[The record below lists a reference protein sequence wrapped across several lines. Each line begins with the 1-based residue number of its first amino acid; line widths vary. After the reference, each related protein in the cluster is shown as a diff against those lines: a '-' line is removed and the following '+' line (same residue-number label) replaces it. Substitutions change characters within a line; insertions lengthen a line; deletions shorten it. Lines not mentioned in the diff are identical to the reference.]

1 MHQLTALS
9 LKNRAL
15 IALVTIVAAVFGL
28 LGVGSLKQELMP
40 SVQFPTIAVVTS
52 YPGASPEV
60 VNNDV
65 STPIETALRGVPH
78 LESSTATSG
87 TGVSTVLA
95 EFTYGVDIAATEQK
109 VERAISRISQAL
121 PASAEPQVVSGSIDD
136 FPVIQIAVTP
146 ADGETPEST
155 AQLLDRVAIPELSD
169 LDGVREASLTGAQ
182 LDRITITPDAGLLAA
197 NGLSPQSVTEALQ
210 QSGVL
215 IAAGTVADGDRT
227 LAVQAGS
234 ELHSAEEIAA
244 IPLPAVPAQLAAP
257 PQEDD
262 PAAGTPR
269 TIGEVATVVLGP
281 GPQESISRVNG
292 EAALTI
298 GVTKTSEANTV
309 EVSHAVQEALD
320 GLADQLGGAQL
331 TIIFDQAPYIEQ
343 SIHTLTTEGLLGLV
357 FAVLVILVFLLS
369 VRATLVT
376 AISIPT
382 SVLLTF
388 IGLNFAD
395 YTLNMLTLGALTIS
409 IGRVVDDSIVVIENI
424 KRHLADG
431 GDRTASIIEA
441 VREVA
446 GAITASTITTVAVF
460 LPMAFVS
467 GMVGEL
473 FRPFAFTVTIAL
485 AASLLVALTIV
496 PVLAYWFLRGDR
508 GGRVRQRSNAPAEA
522 ERPTALQRGYR
533 PIIEWTLRRPV
544 VTLLIAVVVFGATL
558 AATPLMKTNYLG
570 NDGQNSVGL
579 VQTLEPGTSLDAQLA
594 QAERVEE
601 ALQGVDAI
609 ETVQVTIG
617 SAGGAGA
624 LFGGSGD
631 GSLSYAITT
640 DADADQA
647 AVQDE
652 IRSAVDGLED
662 AGEFSLGQSGGGV
675 TMSSAIEVEV
685 TAPDQATLAEASD
698 AVLAA
703 LRDVDGLQ
711 EVESDLGQSRPFL
724 RIAVDR
730 GLAARAGLTEA
741 GVAGQVAQQMQPSQ
755 IGQITMDDDTV
766 SVYLA
771 TGTAAADQTAVAAL
785 PIQTAL
791 GVQRL
796 DQLAGIAVEDG
807 PVTVR
812 TEDGVRMVT
821 VSALPAEDD
830 LGTASAAITT
840 ALDGLELPGGAD
852 AAVGGVISQQ
862 GEAFEQLGLA
872 LLAAILIVYVV
883 MVATFRSL
891 LQPLLLLISVPF
903 AATGALLL
911 LILTGI
917 PLGVASL
924 IGVLMLIG
932 IVVTNAIVLV
942 DLINQYRR
950 RGDPLRDAVL
960 HGALQRLRPIVMTAL
975 ATILALTPM
984 GLGITGKGGFI
995 SQPLAVVVIGG
1006 LLSSTVL
1013 TLVVL
1018 PTLYYL
1024 VERRRERGSG
1034 ERRTRSPRAPR
1045 PPRRRGGDV
1054 VEAGTLGFTGS
1065 APAVVGAAGAAAGA
1079 GDSAG
1084 AGAALGAGIGSA
1096 RTGAVQSD
1104 VVQGDDLLAGAVQS
1118 DVAQAGAAL
1127 TDAVRTAAAQT
1138 DTDAED
1144 WIPEDPVSRRRST
1157 FVEEPPH
1164 VAEEPPHVVEEPPHV
1179 TEDPLHVAE
1188 EPGAGPIA
1196 APVADP
1202 ETQRAILDE
1211 LLRVGRSA
1219 PETTAPAP
1227 TVSAEPGVARSEDRA
1242 RGVDAPN
1249 GEADVADRLDAAAPD
1264 AADASEPVAPGGAD
1278 AGTADPVAP
1287 ATSDADI
1294 PLQALR
1300 LPEPVPEDAAVM
1312 GPATEEM
1319 SLALADLGFVGDD
1332 NPLSDLFAD
1341 AGGVERPE
1349 ARESRIESEAAIE
1362 RETPLGQDAPAD
1374 PAAPDAPADPAA
1386 PDASADPAAPDASA
1400 DPDAPA
1406 GPAGP
1411 ASPFAPESL
1420 RHSERQDDPETPDA
1434 SEPATVPEA
1443 STGSP
1448 EEAEAEAD
1456 ASADAATVQ
1465 LRLPEAAP
1473 RSPEPADPVAAPDPE
1488 PAAPPETALRR
1499 SVPPET
1505 APSDPVFLAPEQPES
1520 APGPLE
1526 PEQPDTDADPTE
1538 AASAPQAAPPV
1549 TGELNWEQLLWE
1561 ATQDAEEA
1569 DGGSSPDSGAR
1580 SSGDERDGGADRG
1593 DADGAGA
1600 R

>member
-244 IPLPAVPAQLAAP
+244 IPLPAAPAQLAAP

-320 GLADQLGGAQL
+320 GLAEQLGGAQL

-508 GGRVRQRSNAPAEA
+508 GGRARQRSNAPAEA

-1034 ERRTRSPRAPR
+1034 ERRTRPPRAPR
-1045 PPRRRGGDV
+1045 PPRRGGGDV

-1065 APAVVGAAGAAAGA
+1065 APAVVSAAGA
-1079 GDSAG
+1079 GVSAG

-1096 RTGAVQSD
+1096 RTDD
-1104 VVQGDDLLAGAVQS
+1104 VRTGGVQGDDMQAGAAQS
-1118 DVAQAGAAL
+1118 GAAL
-1127 TDAVRTAAAQT
+1127 TDAVRTGAAQT

-1157 FVEEPPH
+1157 FVEEPSHVVEEPLHVAEEPSH
-1164 VAEEPPHVVEEPPHV
+1164 VAEEPPHVVEEPS
-1179 TEDPLHVAE
+1179 HVAE

-1227 TVSAEPGVARSEDRA
+1227 TVSAPTVSAEPGVARSEDRA

-1264 AADASEPVAPGGAD
+1264 AADAPEPVAPGGAD

-1319 SLALADLGFVGDD
+1319 SLALADLGFVGND

-1349 ARESRIESEAAIE
+1349 APESRTESEASIE

-1374 PAAPDAPADPAA
+1374 PAAPDASAG
-1386 PDASADPAAPDASA
+1386 PDAL
-1400 DPDAPA
+1400 A

-1411 ASPFAPESL
+1411 ASPLAPESI

-1434 SEPATVPEA
+1434 SEPATAPEA

-1448 EEAEAEAD
+1448 EDVEAD
-1456 ASADAATVQ
+1456 ASAEAATVQ

-1473 RSPEPADPVAAPDPE
+1473 RSPEPADPVAVPDPE
-1488 PAAPPETALRR
+1488 PAAPPETAPRR

-1505 APSDPVFLAPEQPES
+1505 APSDPVFLAPEQPEA

-1526 PEQPDTDADPTE
+1526 PEQPDADADPTE
-1538 AASAPQAAPPV
+1538 AAPAPQAAPPV

-1569 DGGSSPDSGAR
+1569 DGGSSPDSDAR

-1593 DADGAGA
+1593 DADDAGA